1 MLTVFARQSPPT
13 FRDFIAL
20 TRAYEATGG
29 IMSGDDLG
37 RSLDEHRRGDLIS
50 LARLIVAGG
59 IFSFRWHDAFW
70 VPMFQFDP
78 GDLSIKAGPRQ
89 VVAELVHNLDDWSM
103 ATWFA
108 WPNSRLHGR
117 KPVDVLDTNLSGVLE
132 AARARRVV
140 AGGLRL
146 SPTRSRAEV

>member
-1 MLTVFARQSPPT
+1 MFARPNQSPPT

-37 RSLDEHRRGDLIS
+37 RSLDEQRHGALIH
-50 LARLIVAGG
+50 LARQIVAGVV
-59 IFSFRWHDAFW
+59 FSFKWHDAFW

-78 GDLSIKAGPRQ
+78 ADLSLKDGPRQ
-89 VVAELVHNLDDWSM
+89 VVAELVHEIDDWSL

-108 WPNSRLHGR
+108 WPNSRLDGR
-117 KPVDVLDTNLSGVLE
+117 KPIDVLDGELPAVLE
-132 AARARRVV
+132 AARARRAAPRGLQLSAARRR
-140 AGGLRL
+140 AG
-146 SPTRSRAEV
+146 V